1 MTIEK
6 VFSKIREMKENF
18 CPPSVALYAL
28 KSSRGESV
36 ILHKLR
42 EETDKLPEAGM
53 MISPLQAHFLSFLI
67 KWGCVKTV
75 LEIGTFTGYSSLA
88 MALALPEEGMC
99 VTLDKDEKWTRI
111 AKKYWEVA
119 GVSHKIS
126 LCLGLAHKTLETLKG
141 PFDMAFVDADKQRYG
156 VYYEF
161 ALKLVRSG
169 GLLVFDNTL
178 RHGTVVNE
186 SNQKETPRSLREFNA
201 RLRDDKRID
210 PLLLPF
216 VDGLTLGIKR

>member
-1 MTIEK
+1 
-6 VFSKIREMKENF
+6 MKENF
-18 CPPSVALYAL
+18 CPPSTALYAL
-28 KSSRGESV
+28 KSSRGEPG

-67 KWGCVKTV
+67 KWGRVKTV

-88 MALALPEEGMC
+88 MALALPEKGMC
-99 VTLDKDEKWTRI
+99 ITLDKDEKWTKI

-126 LCLGLAHKTLETLKG
+126 LRLGLAHKTLETLKG

-161 ALKLVRSG
+161 ALELVRPG

-178 RHGTVVNE
+178 RYGTVVDE
-186 SNQKETPRSLREFNA
+186 SNQEETPRFLREFNA
-201 RLRDDKRID
+201 QLRDDKRIE
-210 PLLLPF
+210 PLLLPLA
-216 VDGLTLGIKR
+216 DGLTLGIKR